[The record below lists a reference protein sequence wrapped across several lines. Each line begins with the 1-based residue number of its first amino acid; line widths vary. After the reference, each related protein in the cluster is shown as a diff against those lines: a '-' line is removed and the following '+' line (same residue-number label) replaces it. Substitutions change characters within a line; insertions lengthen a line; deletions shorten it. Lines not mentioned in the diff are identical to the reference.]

1 MTGKALWFIPT
12 ARNIPVFW
20 DFVSRVDF
28 VDKLIVKNYQWDTA
42 VNIAR
47 YFFFKQ
53 DYDYYITC
61 SDDVIGY
68 PDHLK
73 MLIQDTE
80 EYGFQ
85 VISGWCNHT
94 GPWAALSVEPIDDEI
109 LKNSLEKPFPGLTYE
124 DYNFAHVK
132 DVVFGRYGF
141 PFVKAWFN
149 GGPLILLRRDTLK
162 VLPFRAWRYHKD
174 KYCITP
180 DAKKRGRPMM
190 GDVSFAVDC
199 VKKGIPLMTDVRVFL
214 YHIFSTSG
222 NLRVGRDG
230 PKMSFIA
237 AKAGRT
243 KDEVDEIHALMVE
256 ASNVAWE
263 SGGEPI
269 KP

>member
-1 MTGKALWFIPT
+1 
-12 ARNIPVFW
+12 PVFW

-53 DYDYYITC
+53 DYDYYIYST
-61 SDDVIGY
+61 DDVIGY

-80 EYGFQ
+80 EHGFPI
-85 VISGWCNHT
+85 ISGWCNSIAYL
-94 GPWAALSVEPIDDEI
+94 AALSINPIDEEI

-124 DYNFAHVK
+124 NYNFLSVK
-132 DVVFGRYGF
+132 DVATGAYGF
-141 PFVKAWFN
+141 PFVKVWFN
-149 GGPLILLRRDTLK
+149 GGPLMLFTRDALRE
-162 VLPFRAWRYHKD
+162 LPWRGWRNCRD

-180 DAKKRGRPMM
+180 DAKKRGRPVMA
-190 GDVSFAVDC
+190 DITFAIDC
-199 VKKGIPLMTDVRVFL
+199 VEKGIPLMTDLRVFL

-222 NLRVGRDG
+222 NLRVGRDN

-237 AKAGRT
+237 AKT
-243 KDEVDEIHALMVE
+243 
-256 ASNVAWE
+256 
-263 SGGEPI
+263 
-269 KP
+269 